1 MADQDRENKGRKDE
15 ENTEY
20 DRFQDL
26 LKKVLSA
33 PKEEVD
39 KRRDEYERDKER
51 RRAG

>member
-1 MADQDRENKGRKDE
+1 MTEDKRKDKDRKDE

-20 DRFQDL
+20 DNFQDL

-39 KRRDEYERDKER
+39 KRRAEYERER
-51 RRAG
+51 KRRAG